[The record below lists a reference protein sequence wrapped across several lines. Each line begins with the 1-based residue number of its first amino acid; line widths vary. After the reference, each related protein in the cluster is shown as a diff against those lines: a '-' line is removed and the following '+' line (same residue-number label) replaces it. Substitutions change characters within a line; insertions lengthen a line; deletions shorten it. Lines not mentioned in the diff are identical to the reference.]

1 MTEGMR
7 IKEIRKQ
14 LNLSMK
20 QFGARLGGV
29 SKQTISNI
37 ENGNRNATEHM
48 EKSICREFNVNEEW
62 LRNGTGEP
70 FVHYTR
76 NEEIRQFIDEIEM
89 AGSDDFRNR
98 LVSVLSHLTESE
110 WDFLAKVAARMVAD
124 DNFRPAEGSPES
136 VAAAE
141 AAYEKALDIVPPT
154 GSSVS
159 STGDEEKQEA

>member
-1 MTEGMR
+1 MSENER
-7 IKEIRKQ
+7 VRELRKNF
-14 LNLSMK
+14 LHLTMEE
-20 QFGARLGGV
+20 FGRNVGV
-29 SKQTISNI
+29 GKSAISEI
-37 ENGNRNATEHM
+37 ENGKRGISDQM
-48 EKSICREFNVNEEW
+48 MLLICSKYNVNEEW

-98 LVSVLSHLTESE
+98 LVSALSHLNESE

-154 GSSVS
+154 RSSVS